1 MESFYASKPWM
12 TDKTLLFSVKYN
24 TANLNKEYHMLVKM
38 LWDGEEGERRQA
50 GYWKDYGYFVFNFAL
65 TKL

>member
-1 MESFYASKPWM
+1 M
-12 TDKTLLFSVKYN
+12 TDKILLFLVKYN
-24 TANLNKEYHMLVKM
+24 MANLNKEYHMLVKM